1 MTAMHL
7 HRQFRESHLENGVK
21 VKYSFEIKPP
31 LHNYNSY
38 LYQYQYLFVISDN
51 HNTLICG
58 NLSDIIDHKKALLF
72 GFILN
77 KSSSKIKIPTFGC

>member
-1 MTAMHL
+1 MKNVPYVMGKCAKVQRNFSSNYRGIKKAKMTAMHL

-38 LYQYQYLFVISDN
+38 
-51 HNTLICG
+51 
-58 NLSDIIDHKKALLF
+58 
-72 GFILN
+72 
-77 KSSSKIKIPTFGC
+77 